1 VVHWDGVLAGETA
14 QKPVVAY
21 SALEDL
27 LTGGSN
33 ATAKSTGARLV
44 IDRVASNSTFSV
56 EFARRALYEEKQA
69 ELRAA
74 MPAGREKLARLI
86 DRRARAR
93 AAEMYEERMR
103 LETEAVQAELDE
115 ATIPVNDGAAPDAPG

>member
-1 VVHWDGVLAGETA
+1 
-14 QKPVVAY
+14 
-21 SALEDL
+21 
-27 LTGGSN
+27 
-33 ATAKSTGARLV
+33 
-44 IDRVASNSTFSV
+44 V